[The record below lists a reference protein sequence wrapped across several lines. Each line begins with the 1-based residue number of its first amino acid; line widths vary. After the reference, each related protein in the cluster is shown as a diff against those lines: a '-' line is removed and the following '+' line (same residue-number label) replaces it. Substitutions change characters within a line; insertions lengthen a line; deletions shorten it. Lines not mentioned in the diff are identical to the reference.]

1 MPGSLVDMERLF
13 ESVRVLVA
21 DDSPLF
27 RQFISSM
34 LPMRPEY
41 RIICEA
47 SDGLE
52 AVQRVE
58 ELQPDL
64 ILLDIGMPNLN
75 GIEVA
80 KRIFQVVPGSK
91 ILFLSVNND
100 ADVVGA
106 ALYTGAKG
114 YLLKSDAGTEFWPG
128 IEAVL
133 QHKQFLST
141 GVDGRI
147 KFQP

>member
-1 MPGSLVDMERLF
+1 
-13 ESVRVLVA
+13 
-21 DDSPLF
+21 
-27 RQFISSM
+27 M
-34 LPMRPEY
+34 LRMRPEY

-52 AVQRVE
+52 AVQRAE

-64 ILLDIGMPNLN
+64 VLLDIGLPSLN

-91 ILFLSVNND
+91 ILFLTVNND
-100 ADVVGA
+100 ADVVRA
-106 ALYTGAKG
+106 ASNTGAKG

-133 QHKQFLST
+133 QDKQFFSS
-141 GVDGRI
+141 GVDGHI
-147 KFQP
+147 NFQA